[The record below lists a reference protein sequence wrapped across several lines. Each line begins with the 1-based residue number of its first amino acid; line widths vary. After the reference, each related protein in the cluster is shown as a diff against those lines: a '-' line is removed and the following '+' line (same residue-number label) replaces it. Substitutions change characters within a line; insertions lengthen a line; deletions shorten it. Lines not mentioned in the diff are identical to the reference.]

1 MTSPRRHHDRSGDN
15 LEQPWRWGNGGGL
28 GLLTADGRLINGGE
42 GEEIGSL
49 YRARIGKPE
58 GNGEPE
64 MHDARIGVLRFSI
77 L

>member
-1 MTSPRRHHDRSGDN
+1 M
-15 LEQPWRWGNGGGL
+15 
-28 GLLTADGRLINGGE
+28 TADGRLINGGE

-64 MHDARIGVLRFSI
+64 MHDAKDWSI
-77 L
+77 ALFYPLNAVTVVRPGA